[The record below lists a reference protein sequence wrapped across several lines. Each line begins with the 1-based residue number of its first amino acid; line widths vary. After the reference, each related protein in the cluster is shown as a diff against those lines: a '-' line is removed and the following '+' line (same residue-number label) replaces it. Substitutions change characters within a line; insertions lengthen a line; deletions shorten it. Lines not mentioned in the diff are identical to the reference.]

1 MVTDFASSHTPA
13 ASAPW
18 LPIVKTRNAFI
29 HSQHTNTHGH
39 GEHDACSLFLMRPDK
54 TPFVRDNLV
63 SVPRVNSSGLSVQ
76 SARLAHLEYALGAV
90 PPSLRQQTHLFLEF
104 GVRKGF
110 SISHLAN
117 ITRTFTW
124 HGFDSFHG
132 LPPATSSDATRQRIH
147 WGPGTYSTHGRLPL
161 VPPNV
166 RLHAGWFN
174 ETVYAFLGSV
184 EGQGASLAFAHFD
197 ADLYDSTATV
207 LTLLAR
213 SCRLRVGSVLAFDEL
228 FGSPAVEQHEWRALN
243 DVARQWG
250 LQFRFLSYMA
260 HEKTAFGRAAVQL
273 THVECLRTDVK

>member
-1 MVTDFASSHTPA
+1 
-13 ASAPW
+13 
-18 LPIVKTRNAFI
+18 
-29 HSQHTNTHGH
+29 
-39 GEHDACSLFLMRPDK
+39 MRPDK

-243 DVARQWG
+243 DVARRWG

-260 HEKTAFGRAAVQL
+260 HKKTAFGRAAVQL